1 MNRVMSGALLVL
13 SLQARGV
20 PTSPA
25 FAPKPVVPPRQAGA
39 RALVLSDQA
48 KRYLMLQYRSFRTEF
63 LGCMIGEVQGDAVLV
78 QRIAPA
84 DVAPARSTE
93 TGVMPS
99 ETCEEAGW
107 TGTVGMI
114 HSHPTGERCWY
125 AFPGTQVP
133 SSDEQSFVHT
143 PYPMDAIMC
152 GDTVVW
158 INRDLTERQ
167 LALGEGGDRM
177 FAAGGAR

>member
-1 MNRVMSGALLVL
+1 MNRLMAGALLVW

-25 FAPKPVVPPRQAGA
+25 FAPKPVVPPRAGA

-48 KRYLMLQYRSFRTEF
+48 KRFLALQYRSFRTEF
-63 LGCMIGEVQGDAVLV
+63 LGCMIGEVRDDAVLV
-78 QRIAPA
+78 ERIAPA
-84 DVAPARSTE
+84 DVAPSRSTE
-93 TGVMPS
+93 TGVVPS

-125 AFPGTQVP
+125 YFPASQVP
-133 SSDEQSFVHT
+133 TSDEQSFVRT
-143 PYPMDAIMC
+143 PYLVDAIMC

-158 INRDLTERQ
+158 INRDLAERL
-167 LALGEGGDRM
+167 LALAEGGDRLSDAG
-177 FAAGGAR
+177 AAR